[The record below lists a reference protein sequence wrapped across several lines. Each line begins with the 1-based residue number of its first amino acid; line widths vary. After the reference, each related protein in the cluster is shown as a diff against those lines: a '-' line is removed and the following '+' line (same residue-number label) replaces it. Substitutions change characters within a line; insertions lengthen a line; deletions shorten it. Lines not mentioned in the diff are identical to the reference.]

1 MKKLIILFGVMTMVF
16 VGFAQDDSRIDLPNA
31 PKYIL
36 PERYKMIG
44 LNMTPLLT
52 QLIPFNRSN
61 PTVAGPYMMS
71 FRSYRDN
78 NAFRF
83 GLGSNLSNET
93 LNNRTATF
101 NMRMGWEKKKSFYQN
116 WSYSFGLDF
125 FISGGG
131 FNLSNAANTETG
143 VFGTGIVWGIEYFL
157 NPKISLNVETAFYL
171 GAGGNDGPTILF
183 IPPVGLTLNFLVPKR
198 TRQKGKEVNEE
209 DKLKWFSSV
218 DRKKI

>member
-1 MKKLIILFGVMTMVF
+1 MIAI
-16 VGFAQDDSRIDLPNA
+16 VGFSQDDSIVELSNE
-31 PKYIL
+31 PKYEL

-61 PTVAGPYMMS
+61 PLVAGPYMMTY
-71 FRSYRDN
+71 RSYRDN

-83 GLGSNLSNET
+83 GLGANLTNESF
-93 LNNRTATF
+93 NNSTATF
-101 NMRMGWEKKKSFYQN
+101 NMRMGWEKKKSFYES

-131 FNLSNAANTETG
+131 FNLSNASNNESG
-143 VFGTGIVWGIEYFL
+143 VFGTGVVWGIEYFV
-157 NPKISLNVETAFYL
+157 NPKVSLNVETAFYL
-171 GAGGNDGPTILF
+171 GAGGDDGPTILF

-198 TRQKGKEVNEE
+198 A
-209 DKLKWFSSV
+209 
-218 DRKKI
+218 RKRKSNG

>member
-1 MKKLIILFGVMTMVF
+1 MKKIILSIGALMIAI
-16 VGFAQDDSRIDLPNA
+16 VGFSQDDSIVELSNE
-31 PKYIL
+31 PKYEL

-61 PTVAGPYMMS
+61 PLVAGPYMMTY
-71 FRSYRDN
+71 RSYRDN

-83 GLGSNLSNET
+83 GLGANLTNESF
-93 LNNRTATF
+93 NNSTATF
-101 NMRMGWEKKKSFYQN
+101 NMRMGWEKKKSFYES

-131 FNLSNAANTETG
+131 FNLSNASNNESG
-143 VFGTGIVWGIEYFL
+143 VFGTGVVWGIEYFV
-157 NPKISLNVETAFYL
+157 NPKVSLNVETAFYL
-171 GAGGNDGPTILF
+171 GAGGDDGPTILF

-198 TRQKGKEVNEE
+198 A
-209 DKLKWFSSV
+209 
-218 DRKKI
+218 RKRKSNG

>member
-1 MKKLIILFGVMTMVF
+1 MKKVILLTGFMIISVL
-16 VGFAQDDSRIDLPNA
+16 GFAQDEVIVEDLNQ
-31 PKYIL
+31 PKYDF

-61 PTVAGPYMMS
+61 PTVAGPYMMTY
-71 FRSYRDN
+71 RSYRGN

-93 LNNRTATF
+93 FNNNTATF
-101 NMRMGWEKKKSFYQN
+101 NMRMGWEKKKSFYEN

-131 FNLSNAANTETG
+131 FNISNASNTEAG
-143 VFGTGIVWGIEYFL
+143 IFGTGLVWGIEYFL
-157 NPKISLNVETAFYL
+157 NPKVSLNVETAFYL
-171 GAGGNDGPTILF
+171 GAGGDDGPSILF

-198 TRQKGKEVNEE
+198 VRN
-209 DKLKWFSSV
+209 
-218 DRKKI
+218 RK

>member
-1 MKKLIILFGVMTMVF
+1 MKKNILLLGALMMVL
-16 VGFAQDDSRIDLPNA
+16 VGFSQDDSIVELTNES
-31 PKYIL
+31 KYEL

-61 PTVAGPYMMS
+61 PTVAGPYMMTY
-71 FRSYRDN
+71 RSYRDN

-83 GLGSNLSNET
+83 GLGANLSDESF
-93 LNNRTATF
+93 NNSTATF
-101 NMRMGWEKKKSFYQN
+101 NMRMGWEKKKSFYES

-131 FNLSNAANTETG
+131 FNLSNASNSESG
-143 VFGTGIVWGIEYFL
+143 VFGTGVVWGIEYFV
-157 NPKISLNVETAFYL
+157 NPKVSLNVETAFYL
-171 GAGGNDGPTILF
+171 GAGGDDGPTILF

-198 TRQKGKEVNEE
+198 A
-209 DKLKWFSSV
+209 
-218 DRKKI
+218 RKRN

>member
-1 MKKLIILFGVMTMVF
+1 MKKIILSIGALMIAI
-16 VGFAQDDSRIDLPNA
+16 VGFSQDDSIVELSNE
-31 PKYIL
+31 PKYEL

-61 PTVAGPYMMS
+61 PLVAGPYMMTY
-71 FRSYRDN
+71 RSYRDN

-83 GLGSNLSNET
+83 GLGANLTNESF
-93 LNNRTATF
+93 NNSTATF
-101 NMRMGWEKKKSFYQN
+101 NMRMGWEKKKSFYES

-131 FNLSNAANTETG
+131 FNLSNASNNESG
-143 VFGTGIVWGIEYFL
+143 VFGTGVVWGIEYFV
-157 NPKISLNVETAFYL
+157 NPKVSLNVETAFYL
-171 GAGGNDGPTILF
+171 GAGGDDGPTILF

-198 TRQKGKEVNEE
+198 A
-209 DKLKWFSSV
+209 
-218 DRKKI
+218 RKR